1 MREFCPSPA
10 PSRRLARCCFLLCFS
25 AVWQKLIFDFIIINI
40 YTYNHPIYFPY
51 NEHNSAACVAFSNI
65 TIIIYSRVMTLLN
78 GYNARAKWRGKN
90 GDGERRKKRNTVFG
104 VRWWKWRRQ
113 WRRHQS
119 NVEPSGKRKK
129 KSQQEIPSSSS
140 AHVVLFFLAAFSSIS
155 LSPPPTHRLTLFEPV
170 ATQTLLYTQ
179 FLIILQGEEAFLSVA
194 NIRCSMPTQYIR
206 CHYPEYHQHT
216 HTANDKDEETH
227 HLRLCHGSI
236 NVLPDIDC
244 VCVHNVRLHRE
255 SGKKK

>member
-113 WRRHQS
+113 WRRQQS

-129 KSQQEIPSSSS
+129 RVSKKYHRHSLHTSFYFFSL
-140 AHVVLFFLAAFSSIS
+140 LFLQFHSHLH
-155 LSPPPTHRLTLFEPV
+155 PPTVSLCSSRLLHKPCYTRNFW
-170 ATQTLLYTQ
+170 LYCKAKKR
-179 FLIILQGEEAFLSVA
+179 FCRSLISVA
-194 NIRCSMPTQYIR
+194 RCQPNI
-206 CHYPEYHQHT
+206 
-216 HTANDKDEETH
+216 
-227 HLRLCHGSI
+227 
-236 NVLPDIDC
+236 
-244 VCVHNVRLHRE
+244 
-255 SGKKK
+255 